1 MYSYK
6 PKGKWLE
13 CNICNH
19 SYREIL
25 QSDVDN
31 YFNIDGSK
39 FIINENDSTKC
50 YYCNPLIL
58 YFLNNCNKCNI
69 NELREFTYG
78 NSTNSC
84 NCSQTN
90 KSPAIIQSQP
100 KMDGGAKELFNR
112 IKKRNYGS
120 TMPDY

>member
-1 MYSYK
+1 MFVYK

-13 CNICNH
+13 CNICNR

-31 YFNIDGSK
+31 YYNADGTKFNISV
-39 FIINENDSTKC
+39 EDSTKC
-50 YYCNPLIL
+50 YYCTPLYL
-58 YFLNNCNKCNI
+58 YSKYTCNI
-69 NELREFTYG
+69 CNIDELKQFKYGDPTFT
-78 NSTNSC
+78 C
-84 NCSQTN
+84 NCLINN
-90 KSPAIIQSQP
+90 KSPGIIQAQP

-112 IKKRNYGS
+112 IKKRNYGA